1 MQWGFKH
8 MSDSGTHANTTI
20 SYPIAFST
28 QCYSIASTR
37 EGKSADGTWNAVI
50 SSLTT
55 TNFLCQLKIGLY
67 WVAFGK

>member
-1 MQWGFKH
+1 